1 MIMITI
7 LQPSIQEMAGS
18 IINKIIVTK
27 KEKTMQN
34 KEILE
39 ALTKAVAEYGYSKYS
54 FVIDNNQSDKVIGNA
69 KDTLEINNYIIKNVE
84 IVFNTAQ
91 VVVIRSNI
99 YNSIYGWES
108 KDSAL
113 MFSCI
118 KKVYRDKEIIFDC
131 TK

>member
-1 MIMITI
+1 
-7 LQPSIQEMAGS
+7 
-18 IINKIIVTK
+18 
-27 KEKTMQN
+27 MQN

-39 ALTKAVAEYGYSKYS
+39 ALLINAKEENPKYS
-54 FVIDNNQSDKVIGNA
+54 FIIDNNQIDKVIGGA

-91 VVVIRSNI
+91 VVVIRSNT
-99 YNSIYGWES
+99 YTSIYGWES
-108 KDSAL
+108 SDSAL

-118 KKVYRDKEIIFDC
+118 KKIYRGEKLIFDC

>member
-1 MIMITI
+1 
-7 LQPSIQEMAGS
+7 
-18 IINKIIVTK
+18 
-27 KEKTMQN
+27 MQN

-54 FVIDNNQSDKVIGNA
+54 FVIDNNQINKVIGGA

-91 VVVIRSNI
+91 VVVVRSNT
-99 YNSIYGWES
+99 YTSIYGWES
-108 KDSAL
+108 SDSAL

-118 KKVYRDKEIIFDC
+118 KKIYREEKLIFDC

>member
-1 MIMITI
+1 
-7 LQPSIQEMAGS
+7 
-18 IINKIIVTK
+18 
-27 KEKTMQN
+27 MQN

-39 ALTKAVAEYGYSKYS
+39 ALRVNAEEENPKYS

-69 KDTLEINNYIIKNVE
+69 KDTLEINNYIIKNVD

-91 VVVIRSNI
+91 VVVVRSNT
-99 YNSIYGWES
+99 YNHIYGWES
-108 KDSAL
+108 SDSAL

-118 KKVYRDKEIIFDC
+118 KKIYRDNKIIFDC

>member
-1 MIMITI
+1 
-7 LQPSIQEMAGS
+7 
-18 IINKIIVTK
+18 
-27 KEKTMQN
+27 MQN

-54 FVIDNNQSDKVIGNA
+54 FVIDNNQINKVIGGV
-69 KDTLEINNYIIKNVE
+69 KDTLEVNNYIIKNVE

-91 VVVIRSNI
+91 VVVVRSNT
-99 YNSIYGWES
+99 YTSIYGWES
-108 KDSAL
+108 SDSAL

-118 KKVYRDKEIIFDC
+118 KKIYKEDKLIFDC

>member
-1 MIMITI
+1 
-7 LQPSIQEMAGS
+7 
-18 IINKIIVTK
+18 
-27 KEKTMQN
+27 MQN

-54 FVIDNNQSDKVIGNA
+54 FVIDNNQIDKVIGNA
-69 KDTLEINNYIIKNVE
+69 KDTLEVNNYIIKNVE

-91 VVVIRSNI
+91 VVIIRSNT
-99 YNSIYGWES
+99 YNPTYGWES
-108 KDSAL
+108 NDSAL

-118 KKVYRDKEIIFDC
+118 KKIYKGEKLIFDC

>member
-1 MIMITI
+1 
-7 LQPSIQEMAGS
+7 
-18 IINKIIVTK
+18 
-27 KEKTMQN
+27 MQN

-54 FVIDNNQSDKVIGNA
+54 FVIDNNQNDKVIGKA

-84 IVFNTAQ
+84 IVFNTAKVI
-91 VVVIRSNI
+91 VVRSNI
-99 YNSIYGWES
+99 YNHIYGWES
-108 KDSAL
+108 SDSAL

-118 KKVYRDKEIIFDC
+118 KKIYRDKKLVFDC

>member
-1 MIMITI
+1 
-7 LQPSIQEMAGS
+7 
-18 IINKIIVTK
+18 
-27 KEKTMQN
+27 MQN

-39 ALTKAVAEYGYSKYS
+39 ALTKAIAEYGYSKYS
-54 FVIDNNQSDKVIGNA
+54 FVIDNNQSNKVIGNA

-91 VVVIRSNI
+91 VIVVRSNT
-99 YNSIYGWES
+99 YNPTYGWES
-108 KDSAL
+108 NDSAL

-118 KKVYRDKEIIFDC
+118 KKIYRDNKLIFDC